1 MRHIFSGRVRS
12 SVTGVAVV
20 DVRVSQAAGGMRLA
34 TSARP
39 LAISEILRHA
49 GDGFLR
55 AADGKSRLDVPMGR
69 PSKGERH
76 TFMTR
81 VPELAGMRVRQEA
94 VALGCYY
101 TDYLAYVICR
111 HVDVPMEL
119 PTGEVVDHAEPP
131 AVGDGRVQFIAKVPM
146 TAASMVRNEA
156 EDMGVSLSDYIAKA
170 ICDFHDVPFE
180 PRVMKKALKA
190 WAKAAEAGEQLPM
203 TG

>member
-1 MRHIFSGRVRS
+1 
-12 SVTGVAVV
+12 
-20 DVRVSQAAGGMRLA
+20 
-34 TSARP
+34 
-39 LAISEILRHA
+39 
-49 GDGFLR
+49 
-55 AADGKSRLDVPMGR
+55 MGR
-69 PSKGERH
+69 KSKGERH

-81 VPELAGMRVRQEA
+81 VPELAGTRVRHEA
-94 VALGCYY
+94 AALGCYY

-146 TAASMVRNEA
+146 TAAAIVKAEA

-170 ICDFHDVPFE
+170 ICDFHEVPFE

-190 WAKAAEAGEQLPM
+190 WAKAAELPM

>member
-1 MRHIFSGRVRS
+1 M
-12 SVTGVAVV
+12 TGVAVV
-20 DVRVSQAAGGMRLA
+20 DVMVSQVAGGTRPA
-34 TSARP
+34 TNVQP
-39 LAISEILRHA
+39 PAISEIWRHA

-81 VPELAGMRVRQEA
+81 VPELAGTRVQHEA
-94 VALGCYY
+94 ATLGCYY

-111 HVDVPMEL
+111 HVGLPMDP
-119 PTGEVVDHAEPP
+119 PTGEVDDHAEPP
-131 AVGDGRVQFIAKVPM
+131 AVGDGRVQFIAKAPM
-146 TAASMVRNEA
+146 AAASIVKREA
-156 EDMGVSLSDYIAKA
+156 EHMGVSLSDYIAKA

>member
-1 MRHIFSGRVRS
+1 MGQNLGASVRS
-12 SVTGVAVV
+12 DVTGVAVV
-20 DVRVSQAAGGMRLA
+20 SVTCSRNAAA
-34 TSARP
+34 ARP
-39 LAISEILRHA
+39 APRTATAAISEILRHA
-49 GDGFLR
+49 ARHRLR
-55 AADGKSRLDVPMGR
+55 AAELPSRLDVPMGR
-69 PSKGERH
+69 KSKGERH

-81 VPELAGMRVRQEA
+81 VPELAGKRVRAEA

-111 HVDVPMEL
+111 RVDVPMEL

-146 TAASMVRNEA
+146 KAASIVKNEA

-180 PRVMKKALKA
+180 PRVMKKALRA
-190 WAKAAEAGEQLPM
+190 WAKASEAGEQLPM

>member
-1 MRHIFSGRVRS
+1 MDI
-12 SVTGVAVV
+12 
-20 DVRVSQAAGGMRLA
+20 
-34 TSARP
+34 
-39 LAISEILRHA
+39 
-49 GDGFLR
+49 
-55 AADGKSRLDVPMGR
+55 PMGR
-69 PSKGERH
+69 KSKGERH

-81 VPELAGMRVRQEA
+81 VPELAGKRVRAEA

-119 PTGEVVDHAEPP
+119 PTGDVVDHAEPP

-146 TAASMVRNEA
+146 RAASIVKDEA

-180 PRVMKKALKA
+180 PRVMKKALRA
-190 WAKAAEAGEQLPM
+190 WAKASEAGEQLPM